1 VYDWFDKQ
9 RMVPEFTT
17 ASFDQKVG
25 AITIAKTTY
34 GFHIVEVLGQRTRQ
48 ERRVVSLARTMRPS
62 PATFKEAYKLA
73 NEFSLKNK
81 TEDAM
86 KAAAEA
92 AGMQLTAVEE
102 LRPDQ
107 RFVSGLQEPNST
119 ISWVNRAKVGDVSE
133 PLEAGDNYVVA
144 LLTGIREEGMP
155 ALEDVRELF
164 TKEAAKAMKA
174 DAYLAKMQGKTDLN
188 ALATELG
195 GSVQSASDMAFNTF
209 SIPGGYSEFE
219 TIGRIFAL
227 ENGQTSV
234 PLKGDNAVYVVSM
247 TNKVAPGEAG
257 DLAAD
262 KSSMLQRMEG
272 RVENG
277 VFNALRESVG
287 VKDNRHLFY

>member
-1 VYDWFDKQ
+1 
-9 RMVPEFTT
+9 
-17 ASFDQKVG
+17 
-25 AITIAKTTY
+25 
-34 GFHIVEVLGQRTRQ
+34 
-48 ERRVVSLARTMRPS
+48 
-62 PATFKEAYKLA
+62 
-73 NEFSLKNK
+73 
-81 TEDAM
+81 
-86 KAAAEA
+86 
-92 AGMQLTAVEE
+92 
-102 LRPDQ
+102 
-107 RFVSGLQEPNST
+107 
-119 ISWVNRAKVGDVSE
+119 
-133 PLEAGDNYVVA
+133 
-144 LLTGIREEGMP
+144 
-155 ALEDVRELF
+155 
-164 TKEAAKAMKA
+164 
-174 DAYLAKMQGKTDLN
+174 
-188 ALATELG
+188 
-195 GSVQSASDMAFNTF
+195 MAFNTF